1 MWFQAW
7 NIDDATIAF
16 LWFSISHYHDIRV
29 KVNSGLIARKSM
41 KILKI
46 YKNIKI
52 HKNKKYNS
60 RKKTVASRIFAFSR
74 K

>member
-1 MWFQAW
+1 
-7 NIDDATIAF
+7 
-16 LWFSISHYHDIRV
+16 
-29 KVNSGLIARKSM
+29 M